1 MTALPPPPRPR
12 TTSYVGPA
20 VTTSL
25 GVVALLVALVV
36 GLVSARTFIGLV
48 TTDVLTASG
57 APGPSAV
64 AAADAPG
71 MTTATLEAGERYAV
85 HLAYDGSSE
94 PRLTEDVLLRA
105 PSGTVVAAD
114 DDPAVDGRFGV
125 GSWSVVSVSAF
136 TAPESGT
143 YEVAVP
149 AATVQGARVVLAPD
163 QDVAPF
169 VGGILGTIAGV
180 FGVLVVGAF
189 GAGLLLAG
197 VIWWVLRARARR
209 AVGGAPA

>member
-1 MTALPPPPRPR
+1 M
-12 TTSYVGPA
+12 GPV
-20 VTTSL
+20 VTTCA

-36 GLVSARTFIGLV
+36 GLLAARTFLGLV

-71 MTTATLEAGERYAV
+71 VTTATLEAGERYAV
-85 HLAYDGSSE
+85 HLAYDGSTE

-114 DDPAVDGRFGV
+114 DDPAVDGSFGA
-125 GSWSVVSVSAF
+125 GAWSVVSVSAF

-143 YEVAVP
+143 YDVAVP
-149 AATVQGARVVLAPD
+149 PATLEGARVLIAPD

-169 VGGILGTIAGV
+169 VGGILGTVA
-180 FGVLVVGAF
+180 GAF
-189 GAGLLLAG
+189 GVVLIGAFGGGLVLGG
-197 VIWWVLRARARR
+197 VIWWVVRARARR
-209 AVGGAPA
+209 TAGPATS